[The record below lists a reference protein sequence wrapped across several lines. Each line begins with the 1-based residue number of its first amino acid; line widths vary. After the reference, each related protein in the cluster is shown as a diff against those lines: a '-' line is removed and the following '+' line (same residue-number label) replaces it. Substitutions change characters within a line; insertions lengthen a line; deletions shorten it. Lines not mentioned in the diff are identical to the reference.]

1 MHVRCSLLLAV
12 ALLGTAPAGCGPEN
26 AAPSGFGPSAESP
39 VATTVIP
46 TKHPF
51 PLPTTAV
58 TKIAVAYDLSGR
70 GDGGFN
76 DLAYNGARQAALELG
91 AEIKEV
97 TAKLDDTDDDRAER
111 LRLLAGAG
119 YTAIIGVGFTYA
131 GPMQTVAAEFPAVHF
146 GIVDDGTVAAP
157 NVQGILF
164 AEHEGSFL
172 VGAAAGLKTRTNL
185 VGFIGAV
192 QIPLLQKFEAGFTA
206 GVKHAN
212 PNVTVQVTYLSQ
224 PPDYSGFGDPP
235 HGKEAALGMYDNGV
249 DVIFAAAGG
258 SGAGVHEAAAETNH
272 WSIGGDADEYRLAPE
287 TVRAHILTSMLK
299 NANVGTYS
307 FVMSVA
313 YGSFEPGN
321 RTFGLAN
328 GGVGYATSGGF
339 VDDIATKLDAY
350 AADIVAGKIVV
361 PETP

>member
-1 MHVRCSLLLAV
+1 LPLALLVMSLVAV
-12 ALLGTAPAGCGPEN
+12 ACGSPTIADSPAPA
-26 AAPSGFGPSAESP
+26 ASMIVAPTRNPVSLSPS
-39 VATTVIP
+39 
-46 TKHPF
+46 
-51 PLPTTAV
+51 AV
-58 TKIAVAYDLSGR
+58 TKIAVAYDISGR

-76 DLAYNGARQAALELG
+76 DLAYNGAQQAADELG

-119 YTAIIGVGFTYA
+119 YEAIIAVGFTYA
-131 GPMQTVAAEFPAVHF
+131 GPLQTVAAEFPSVHF
-146 GIVDDGTVAAP
+146 AIVDDGTVTAP

-172 VGAAAGLKTRTNL
+172 VGAAAGLKTKTNG

-192 QIPLLQKFEAGFTA
+192 QIPLIQKFQAGYAA
-206 GVKHAN
+206 GVKYAN
-212 PNVTVQVTYLSQ
+212 PGAMVQVTYLSQ

-235 HGKEAALGMYDNGV
+235 HGSEAALGMYDNGV

-258 SGAGVHEAAAETNH
+258 SGAGVHEAAAESGH
-272 WSIGGDADEYRLAPE
+272 WSIGVDADEYRLAPE
-287 TVRAHILTSMLK
+287 TIRNHILTSMLK
-299 NANVGTYS
+299 NANVGTYE
-307 FVMSVA
+307 FAISVA
-313 YGSFEPGN
+313 YGSFQAGN

-328 GGVGYATSGGF
+328 DGVGYATSGGF
-339 VDDIATKLDAY
+339 VDDIAPKLDAY
-350 AADIVAGKIVV
+350 AADIVAGRIVV